1 MFFRNKPK
9 KELRSPDYESGVQS
23 FETALIL
30 ISVGKHGAALVSFFS
45 SLEAFLSD
53 EKNLIDGRDKR
64 NFWEK
69 MVLFAEMHP
78 KYQTEFE
85 RRSESTRNIKKE
97 IYRVYQLRNQIIHS
111 GHSSRHNQAAIEAI
125 LKELLPLI
133 QIVYRA
139 LFDNELYENLVVE
152 IREYLDISQFL
163 VATQKPNGGDWFIAL
178 SPVIWGVQ
186 VYISPTFSPKYL
198 YDSSGYQVDAGEQ
211 IQAALWSLNNMD
223 EIGITCPIC
232 SAHSIAAKFGFDS
245 EIKPFNLFFEEV
257 TCVNCQLEIGSS
269 STGRALSSSLF
280 DTFITQNEVRII
292 TECGLR

>member
-85 RRSESTRNIKKE
+85 RRSESTKNIKKE

-152 IREYLDISQFL
+152 IREYLDISQYL
-163 VATQKPNGGDWFIAL
+163 VATQKPTDGEWFIAL

-186 VYISPTFSPKYL
+186 HYISPTFSPKYL
-198 YDSSGYQVDAGEQ
+198 YDSSDFQVDPGEQ
-211 IQAALWSLNNMD
+211 IQAALWSLKNMD
-223 EIGITCPIC
+223 EIGLTCPIC
-232 SAHSIAAKFGFDS
+232 SEFSVAVKFGFDS
-245 EIKPFNLFFEEV
+245 EVKPFDLFFKEV
-257 TCVNCQLEIGSS
+257 ICVNCQLEIGSS
-269 STGRALSSSLF
+269 PAGRALSSSLF
-280 DTFITQNEVRII
+280 DTFITQNEVRI
-292 TECGLR
+292 TKEYGLQ